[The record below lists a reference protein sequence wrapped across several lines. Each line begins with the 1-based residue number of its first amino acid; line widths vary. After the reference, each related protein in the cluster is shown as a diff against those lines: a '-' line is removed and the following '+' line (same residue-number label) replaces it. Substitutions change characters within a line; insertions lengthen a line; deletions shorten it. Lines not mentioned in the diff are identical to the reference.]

1 MNQTRTQY
9 WQSSLPKTI
18 SKQDFIGLVN
28 ELDDFMS
35 GLATQ
40 DRKIKCKAL
49 GSGSETYLE
58 GKDSWKVFEPYPF
71 EKLEHLECELLLVKN
86 DNSSCEL
93 HIEFRKNHIFL
104 SVSDIGTGWGEAV
117 FQQASRELK
126 RKKIFTNDIIRKLYS
141 AILRLQNIFIILGAI
156 IIFVWNNTGLI
167 TYLVS
172 GTSFL
177 IAGIAPAL
185 TDIYRIFSP
194 SKPITLLED
203 TVPKRS
209 ISGEKLTIAI
219 SLLVAVLGLIKE
231 IIGLLH

>member
-1 MNQTRTQY
+1 MPLT
-9 WQSSLPKTI
+9 
-18 SKQDFIGLVN
+18 
-28 ELDDFMS
+28 
-35 GLATQ
+35 
-40 DRKIKCKAL
+40 
-49 GSGSETYLE
+49 
-58 GKDSWKVFEPYPF
+58 
-71 EKLEHLECELLLVKN
+71 
-86 DNSSCEL
+86 
-93 HIEFRKNHIFL
+93 
-104 SVSDIGTGWGEAV
+104 
-117 FQQASRELK
+117 LK